1 MQKNPINEGD
11 SIQEPMTLQ
20 DYEDAVSL
28 PDGIYPIT
36 DDAGTVLDA
45 SVIAY
50 GNRTVED
57 VLNEID
63 NDVTVTPL
71 SPNSLAQ
78 SSVTKVGNLVGG
90 NLRFGATASANTETQ
105 IATIDK
111 KPTDTIYCDAFKTG
125 DYTKGIA
132 IIHTNGK
139 INVQFPSALSG
150 TGIAFSFAY
159 KTND

>member
-50 GNRTVED
+50 GNRTVEQA
-57 VLNEID
+57 LTWSYLGQTTGNTEID
-63 NDVTVTPL
+63 IPSTANEVIAVATYVSINTEFHFITIQDNLEVLHNGYYRDNGTNGDVCLKWTKSTRKAYLYASVFAGSDVTASTT
-71 SPNSLAQ
+71 
-78 SSVTKVGNLVGG
+78 TKWYV
-90 NLRFGATASANTETQ
+90 
-105 IATIDK
+105 
-111 KPTDTIYCDAFKTG
+111 
-125 DYTKGIA
+125 KG
-132 IIHTNGK
+132 
-139 INVQFPSALSG
+139 
-150 TGIAFSFAY
+150 
-159 KTND
+159 

>member
-50 GNRTVED
+50 GGGTVED
-57 VLNEID
+57 ALNKI
-63 NDVTVTPL
+63 VV
-71 SPNSLAQ
+71 S
-78 SSVTKVGNLVGG
+78 
-90 NLRFGATASANTETQ
+90 TESITFN
-105 IATIDK
+105 A
-111 KPTDTIYCDAFKTG
+111 
-125 DYTKGIA
+125 
-132 IIHTNGK
+132 NGK
-139 INVQFPSALSG
+139 YIYSGRRIIMSAIAREGNYSVVISNNGINTVLCLYSHEG
-150 TGIAFSFAY
+150 TAWTRVTSQPTVPIDIMEY
-159 KTND
+159 V